1 MKLKV
6 IIIFM
11 IFFNITLYLFSKDEI
26 YFKVSQYGEN
36 GNIKDMEI
44 IKNSAG
50 HEEILYAKSFNGKIM
65 EGYDGIKNKYN
76 NYIDEVRYYYGDMG
90 VTYFILK
97 NKSDFVLY
105 KMTESECDEGT
116 VEKIKVLGN
125 NISDTITKGKKVVL
139 QNFDVRLYI
148 EEGVNNCS
156 DNYCRSE
163 VYLLLGKYYKEYIG
177 KYSNYFYRKKISE
190 SVYKVP
196 DDSIGYYSGWF
207 AGQGTDLFIVY
218 NGSEL
223 MIKERGID
231 EEGSE
236 LDNSKIEDRV
246 LNIYAENAKINIEKE
261 IKKEIESYDIKE
273 LRLFYSDIGKWNE
286 DKKKT
291 EGKVI
296 KIFRDKTLIKVED
309 RSSNIYK
316 EIVYFDRVTFI
327 YIKDKGVEKRYYY
340 TNNFLFRY
348 MEGNKIFQEEIGEDV
363 KKEAEIL
370 YEQAYKIRGY

>member
-1 MKLKV
+1 
-6 IIIFM
+6 
-11 IFFNITLYLFSKDEI
+11 
-26 YFKVSQYGEN
+26 
-36 GNIKDMEI
+36 
-44 IKNSAG
+44 
-50 HEEILYAKSFNGKIM
+50 
-65 EGYDGIKNKYN
+65 
-76 NYIDEVRYYYGDMG
+76 
-90 VTYFILK
+90 
-97 NKSDFVLY
+97 
-105 KMTESECDEGT
+105 
-116 VEKIKVLGN
+116 VLGN
-125 NISDTITKGKKVVL
+125 NISDTITKGKKVIL

-286 DKKKT
+286 DKKRQK
-291 EGKVI
+291 GK
-296 KIFRDKTLIKVED
+296 
-309 RSSNIYK
+309 
-316 EIVYFDRVTFI
+316 
-327 YIKDKGVEKRYYY
+327 
-340 TNNFLFRY
+340 
-348 MEGNKIFQEEIGEDV
+348 
-363 KKEAEIL
+363 
-370 YEQAYKIRGY
+370 